1 MLSLTLNDGTQ
12 MPWIA
17 FGSGTAH
24 LKQDATDAIRMAI
37 ENGFTHLDTAQMY
50 GNESSVGAAWT
61 ASGKARE
68 ELYITTKL
76 PLDLAPG
83 ETVRSSLVASLEK
96 LQTSYVD
103 LYLIHSPRSAPRNK
117 MTPSE
122 LWKEMEALKSEG
134 LARSIGVSN
143 YFAEDLEEILKDC
156 TVIPAANQ
164 IEFHPY
170 LLKASQDYVQLCFKH
185 KIVVTSYGSMTPVT
199 RKVGGPVDAVVEAI
213 IKRVDGSATASQVLA
228 KWVVQKGIAVITT
241 STKKERVKEYLAAE
255 QVPDL
260 TPEEVAAID
269 EAGYNGATEPR
280 IIAFYKNLDAT
291 EQAK

>member
-134 LARSIGVSN
+134 LARSI
-143 YFAEDLEEILKDC
+143 EDLEEILKDC

-199 RKVGGPVDAVVEAI
+199 RKVGGPVDAAVEAI

-228 KWVVQKGIAVITT
+228 KWVVQKGIAYFNQ
-241 STKKERVKEYLAAE
+241 KERVKEYLAAE

-280 IIAFYKNLDAT
+280 VIAFYKNLDAT